1 MRTIFSE
8 KGQKN
13 GKIFENLGKN
23 VQHLEN
29 IFKKGSLMSA
39 TTASMKQLKYAL
51 VTSLFQFNNLESEIN
66 KNNTTH
72 HYFLLHFFYTY
83 ESFEKSKSGFSKE
96 RLIKSNIETEAY
108 FVRNN

>member
-1 MRTIFSE
+1 
-8 KGQKN
+8 
-13 GKIFENLGKN
+13 
-23 VQHLEN
+23 
-29 IFKKGSLMSA
+29 MSA

-51 VTSLFQFNNLESEIN
+51 VPSLYQFNNLESEIN
-66 KNNTTH
+66 KNNTT
-72 HYFLLHFFYTY
+72 LLFTAFFYTY